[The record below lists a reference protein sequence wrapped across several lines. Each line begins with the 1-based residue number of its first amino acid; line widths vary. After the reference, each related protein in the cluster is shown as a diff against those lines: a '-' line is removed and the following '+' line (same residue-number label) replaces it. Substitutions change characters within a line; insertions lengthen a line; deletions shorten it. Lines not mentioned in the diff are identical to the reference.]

1 MMGTIAS
8 QSFKNM
14 VSTYLGFLFGALN
27 TLFLYPFFLKDD
39 YFGLIGY
46 LLSTAN
52 IMMPLLAFGVPNTFV
67 KFYTSY
73 RTDTEQRRFTTT
85 MFFLPLLIII
95 PVGLIGMLAYQQIT
109 EILTSVNTI
118 TKPYVWTIFVVAA
131 AMAYFEVFY
140 AWSKIHMKTVYGNFL
155 KEVFHRVAIM
165 ILLLLVSFDGLTP
178 GDFIYAVV
186 GVYLLRS
193 VLMLISAFGIR
204 KPVWEFRL
212 PQNKSAVLKYS
223 SLIIVAASVAV
234 ILLDIDKFM
243 LGQYIAIENIAF
255 YNVAVFISMVII
267 VPGRAMHQITYPVTA
282 SLMNA
287 GDTKK
292 LESLYKR
299 SSLTLFVVSGLL
311 FLLITMNISEL
322 YRLLPEQYS
331 EGLWVVLCISLAK
344 LTDNILGNNNSII
357 FNSDY
362 YRVMLYFGVFLA
374 ILTIILNMIFI
385 PVWGIN
391 GSAFATLLAF
401 LIYNTI
407 KISFVYKRFKIHPFS
422 KGTLVLGGIL
432 ILLAMLFY
440 FWNFPFHPILNI
452 ALKSVL
458 IGSVYVLLVKVFNV
472 SDDISGLLRKYLP

>member
-27 TLFLYPFFLKDD
+27 ILFLYPFFLKDD

-73 RTDTEQRRFTTT
+73 KTDVEQRRFTTT
-85 MFFLPLLIII
+85 MFFLPLFIIL
-95 PVGLIGMLAYQQIT
+95 PVGLIGILAYQQIT
-109 EILTSVNTI
+109 DILTSVNTI
-118 TKPYVWTIFVVAA
+118 TEPYVWTIFVVAA

-165 ILLLLVSFDGLTP
+165 VLLLMVSFSWLTP
-178 GDFIYAVV
+178 DHFIYAVV
-186 GVYLLRS
+186 GVYLIRS
-193 VLMLISAFGIR
+193 LLMMVSAFGIR
-204 KPVWEFRL
+204 KPVWEFKL
-212 PQNKSAVLKYS
+212 PKNSSAVLKYS

-267 VPGRAMHQITYPVTA
+267 VPGRAMHQITYPITA
-282 SLMNA
+282 SLMNK

-311 FLLITMNISEL
+311 FLLITMNINEL

-331 EGLWVVLCISLAK
+331 EGIWVVLCISLAK

-374 ILTIILNMIFI
+374 VLTIILNMIFI
-385 PVWGIN
+385 PVWGIH

-407 KISFVYKRFKIHPFS
+407 KISFVYKRFRIHPFS
-422 KGTLVLGGIL
+422 KGTVILGGIL
-432 ILLAMLFY
+432 ILLSLVFY
-440 FWNFPFHPILNI
+440 FWNFTFHPILNI
-452 ALKSVL
+452 ALKSLL
-458 IGSVYVLLVKVFNV
+458 IGGGYVILIKVFNV
-472 SDDISGLLRKYLP
+472 SDDISRLLRKYL